1 MSNAIYPT
9 LAGLKFGV
17 VRRPVWNTSKKTSV
31 TGREFRAANMIY
43 PSYQYKLSYEFLRD
57 LRSGVDEL
65 RSLVGFFNARLGSF
79 DSFLF
84 SDPDDNTATLQS
96 FGTGNGVANQFQ
108 LMRSFGASTDPVYD
122 LASTPAI
129 YKAGTLQS
137 LTTHYTISSSGLVSF
152 VTAPTAG
159 QALTWSGTYYWRC
172 RFETDQLDVEKFMH
186 QLWQAR
192 TVDFRTVKP

>member
-1 MSNAIYPT
+1 MSNAVYPT
-9 LAGLKFGV
+9 LQGLKFGV

-31 TGREFRAANMIY
+31 AGREFRAANMIY
-43 PSYQYKLSYEFLRD
+43 PSYQFKLSYEFLRD

-65 RSLVGFFNARLGSF
+65 RSLVGFFNARLGAF

-84 SDPDDNTATLQS
+84 NDPDDNTATLQS
-96 FGTGNGVANQFQ
+96 FGTGNGVATQFQ
-108 LMRSFGASTDPVYD
+108 LMRSFGAFTDPIYD
-122 LASTPAI
+122 LNSTPAI
-129 YKAGTLQS
+129 YKAGTLQT
-137 LTTHYTISSSGLVSF
+137 LTTHYTISSSGLVTF